1 VPEPTDRAE
10 VLSRASGAIASS
22 VGLSAILSPR
32 LLLRAFGI
40 APNDVTGAA
49 AFGWRLFGVRT
60 LAVGASAYRGDE
72 AARAAILPVQIA
84 DQAVFAHA
92 LRTGAVPRRSAA
104 LAMAVSGVLIVLDL
118 LARGDR

>member
-1 VPEPTDRAE
+1 MVEQLVGMQAQVPWNPYVALWSRLEGFAPE
-10 VLSRASGAIASS
+10 QLSE
-22 VGLSAILSPR
+22 L
-32 LLLRAFGI
+32 
-40 APNDVTGAA
+40 
-49 AFGWRLFGVRT
+49 
-60 LAVGASAYRGDE
+60 
-72 AARAAILPVQIA
+72 IA

>member
-1 VPEPTDRAE
+1 MPEPTDRAE

-22 VGLSAILSPR
+22 VGLSPR

-40 APNDVTGAA
+40 APNDMTGAA

-72 AARAAILPVQIA
+72 AARAAIPPVQIA

-118 LARGDR
+118 LAHGDR